1 MKRMHDEFYLDEN
14 NSTVKQSFVEVAD
27 EIARE
32 SFETIADIGC
42 ATGAFPSYLKARFP
56 HQEIIGIEF
65 LDSLR
70 LKAESDFPLLDFRYG
85 NVLDKT
91 SVTQTLDVITMLGV
105 LCIFDD
111 YKSVIENVLSWL
123 NPGGRLILHNMVSE
137 FEVDVVIKYK
147 KSSLDP
153 SLSDLESG
161 WNIISEKSLSLV
173 ATQNNAKIISSRPFS
188 LKVDLQKNDDVM
200 RSWTEA
206 NAKGDNDI
214 FNELHI
220 RQPQRIV
227 EIKKY

>member
-1 MKRMHDEFYLDEN
+1 MKRTHDEFYLDEDN
-14 NSTVKQSFVEVAD
+14 LTVKQSFVEAAD

-32 SFETIADIGC
+32 SFETIADVGC
-42 ATGAFPSYLKARFP
+42 ATGAFPNYLKARFP
-56 HQEIIGIEF
+56 HQEIIGLEL

-70 LKAESDFPLLDFRYG
+70 LKAESDFPSLDFRYG

-91 SVTQTLDVITMLGV
+91 SVTQTFDVITMLGV
-105 LCIFDD
+105 LSIFDD

-206 NAKGDNDI
+206 NIKGDNDI
-214 FNELHI
+214 FNALHI

-227 EIKKY
+227 AIKKE